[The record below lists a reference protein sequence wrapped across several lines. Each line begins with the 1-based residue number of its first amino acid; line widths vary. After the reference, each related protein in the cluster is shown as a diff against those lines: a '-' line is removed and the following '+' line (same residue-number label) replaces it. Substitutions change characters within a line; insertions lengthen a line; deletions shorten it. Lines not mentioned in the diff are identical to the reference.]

1 MGLVQV
7 PINLV
12 WNWQMGP
19 IAHDSPRSKTCRA
32 TGIPVPLGVVHQMW
46 PCALVPSVCVPLCL
60 VAVTLETRACTW
72 DLWHLIVDILHAGT
86 AQTREGWHGISLSCK
101 QTDSLVHH

>member
-1 MGLVQV
+1 MPG
-7 PINLV
+7 NR
-12 WNWQMGP
+12 N
-19 IAHDSPRSKTCRA
+19 RA
-32 TGIPVPLGVVHQMW
+32 GVGVVYQMW

-101 QTDSLVHH
+101 QTNKQTNTQGLDSGHQHMT